1 MLCLQKSPKK
11 FFYDLRT
18 YGWDDGIKESLH
30 TPRALFIKL
39 SCFLYLE
46 HQITTI
52 DIFHHKKEPILKG
65 QQNMDTVNF

>member
-1 MLCLQKSPKK
+1 MSSGQKA
-11 FFYDLRT
+11 
-18 YGWDDGIKESLH
+18 GIKESLH

-39 SCFLYLE
+39 SCFLNLE
-46 HQITTI
+46 HQIASI